1 MFDFGFWELI
11 VVGLVALLVV
21 GPERLPR
28 LAREVGRWVGKIKQF
43 VTSVRSDIEQ
53 EIKAD
58 ELRRMLEDQEQ
69 EINRLKTMMEDTEQ
83 DLRREVRQARGKAES
98 AVRKA
103 ESGESGGPDGGAS
116 GSGPNVPTEAP
127 SKARDD

>member
-1 MFDFGFWELI
+1 MFDFGFWELV

-28 LAREVGRWVGKIKQF
+28 LAREVGRWVGRIKQF

-69 EINRLKTMMEDTEQ
+69 EIHRLKTMMEDTEQ
-83 DLRREVRQARGKAES
+83 DLRREVHQAQDKAES
-98 AVRKA
+98 AAREA
-103 ESGESGGPDGGAS
+103 GARSGE
-116 GSGPNVPTEAP
+116 PTPPGDTPTPGEAP
-127 SKARDD
+127 AKPRDD

>member
-1 MFDFGFWELI
+1 MFDFGFWELV

-58 ELRRMLEDQEQ
+58 ELRRMLEDQEK
-69 EINRLKTMMEDTEQ
+69 EIHRLKTMMEDTEQ
-83 DLRREVRQARGKAES
+83 DLRREVHQAQDKAES
-98 AVRKA
+98 AAREA
-103 ESGESGGPDGGAS
+103 GARSGGHTPPGETPA
-116 GSGPNVPTEAP
+116 
-127 SKARDD
+127 KARDD

>member
-1 MFDFGFWELI
+1 MFDFGFWELV

-58 ELRRMLEDQEQ
+58 ELRRMLEDQEK
-69 EINRLKTMMEDTEQ
+69 EIHRLKTMMEDTEQ
-83 DLRREVRQARGKAES
+83 DLRREVHQAQDKAES
-98 AVRKA
+98 AAREA
-103 ESGESGGPDGGAS
+103 GARSGEHTSPGETPA
-116 GSGPNVPTEAP
+116 
-127 SKARDD
+127 KARDD